1 MVIAGVQPRIALLR
15 KVGFNLRPIYYFAA
29 WVFAHYKLLYSC
41 FNAPTPLAG
50 PHYQM
55 DHRSPDT
62 YMEERSSSLAAWPSS
77 CSCLVAPHIQFAIQ
91 RLVMENLPCLVF
103 PWLFFWNG
111 TKPHPL
117 PWFTI
122 LCQADRNRGHPNQGS
137 CCKHSK
143 SMNTEIART
152 LTAPSG
158 TRSSGSWN
166 QSSSVLKRHSDW
178 PSSVP
183 GQQLQDCH
191 LWLHHWHVLASC
203 GLPPVPTTPSFR
215 QNGSCPTIPHIVLVW
230 RRRRNY

>member
-1 MVIAGVQPRIALLR
+1 
-15 KVGFNLRPIYYFAA
+15 
-29 WVFAHYKLLYSC
+29 
-41 FNAPTPLAG
+41 
-50 PHYQM
+50 
-55 DHRSPDT
+55 
-62 YMEERSSSLAAWPSS
+62 
-77 CSCLVAPHIQFAIQ
+77 
-91 RLVMENLPCLVF
+91 MENLPCLVF

-122 LCQADRNRGHPNQGS
+122 SCQADRNRGHPNQGS

-143 SMNTEIART
+143 SMNTEIAWT

-158 TRSSGSWN
+158 TQSSGTWN

-203 GLPPVPTTPSFR
+203 GFVTIKTFHVVIHMTGSLVTCHLTNIWPSRTLFWVM
-215 QNGSCPTIPHIVLVW
+215 NLIVLRKFDLKHYQSFIDDCSHMKSHWWCLWPKIFIIWFYRPNLDIASFFCVSS
-230 RRRRNY
+230 